1 MYYCTAPLIKINII
15 MIKLAQMGAG
25 AVGAL
30 RIVGSELSWV
40 VSRSSGSPPSPR
52 LVFQYVDVAAID
64 ALACLLTLIHKR
76 QQ

>member
-1 MYYCTAPLIKINII
+1 MYYCTAPLINII
-15 MIKLAQMGAG
+15 MIKLAQIRAG

>member
-1 MYYCTAPLIKINII
+1 
-15 MIKLAQMGAG
+15 MGAG